1 MGKFDKRQDVGS
13 MQNMETVKAVEVS
26 AKVPVVR
33 FIVAPGRAIS
43 ARRGMILAGQE
54 ITEKDGV
61 EIERLCDEGALLKIE
76 E

>member
-1 MGKFDKRQDVGS
+1 MGKFDKRQEVERV
-13 MQNMETVKAVEVS
+13 QNMETAKAVEVA
-26 AKVPVVR
+26 AKVPTVR
-33 FIVAPGRAIS
+33 FIVAQGRAIS

-61 EIERLCDEGALLKIE
+61 EIDRLCDEGALLKIE